1 MEVCRITVS
10 DKALE
15 ESRRNMSNVIGG
27 ARTLN
32 TTKHVDTPNGGF
44 TTAGG
49 AKIKVSEKA
58 LQAAKAKFEGLV
70 KENIPKLS
78 DTKPATNQT

>member
-32 TTKHVDTPNGGF
+32 TTKHADTPNGGF